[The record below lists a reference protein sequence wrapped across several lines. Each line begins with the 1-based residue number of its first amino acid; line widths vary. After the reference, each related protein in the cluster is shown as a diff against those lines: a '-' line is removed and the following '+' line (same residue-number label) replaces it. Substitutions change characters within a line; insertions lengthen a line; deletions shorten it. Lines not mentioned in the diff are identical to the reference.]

1 MSGQAMWALVIV
13 AVITA
18 ALLGFFFG
26 RVSTKGVQQK
36 LRETEHELARK
47 DAEISSYKQEVD
59 AHFDQTA
66 TLFMS
71 MAGSYKS
78 LFEHLSSGYERL
90 SDQSSRDLFRERV
103 ATLLLD
109 GPPAATVVAET
120 PAPEN
125 FVETPVEATEAVPVV
140 AEPLLEE
147 PESGPVGPADIA
159 ESEEREAQ
167 KVDPVQADAEAAA
180 AMDAERREPGEYPQ
194 PEAVELPPVV
204 EVPPAEPVRKD

>member
-1 MSGQAMWALVIV
+1 MWALIIV

-26 RVSTKGVQQK
+26 RVSTKGMQQK

-59 AHFDQTA
+59 AHFDKTA

-78 LFEHLSSGYERL
+78 LFEHLSTGYERL

-109 GPPAATVVAET
+109 GPPAAAVVAET
-120 PAPEN
+120 PEPAD
-125 FVETPVEATEAVPVV
+125 FVATAVPDEVPESE
-140 AEPLLEE
+140 AEAFLKE
-147 PESGPVGPADIA
+147 PESGPVAPADMA

-180 AMDAERREPGEYPQ
+180 AMDAERREPAEHAL
-194 PEAVELPPVV
+194 PEAADAPSDV
-204 EVPPAEPVRKD
+204 EVPPAEPVRKG